1 MTEKKLK
8 GCQVKEKPIN
18 PYQRLMARFK
28 EFANKVEYRK
38 KTTMWVYPKNKLTES
53 WPLKDLY
60 ERVAAAEQ
68 LNYDVQLFATDDG
81 LSVKYIEKNPK
92 RPWDI

>member
-1 MTEKKLK
+1 MTEKKL
-8 GCQVKEKPIN
+8 VKEKPIN

-28 EFANKVEYRK
+28 EYANKVEYRK
-38 KTTMWVYPKNKLTES
+38 KTTMCVYPKNKLTEKD
-53 WPLKDLY
+53 LKDLY

-81 LSVKYIEKNPK
+81 LSVKYIDKNPK

>member
-1 MTEKKLK
+1 
-8 GCQVKEKPIN
+8 
-18 PYQRLMARFK
+18 
-28 EFANKVEYRK
+28 
-38 KTTMWVYPKNKLTES
+38 MWVYPKNKLTEKD
-53 WPLKDLY
+53 LYDLY